1 MKESKDQN
9 QQWMENEFIDL
20 LNKGKIECTDL
31 PVNFMKKIYNTGKIN
46 FEHFSS
52 RQKSFLMSLELIP
65 VNLGELEV
73 EDQVYLLS
81 RDETPCG
88 LSDKL
93 IEETAH
99 WNDFTPNQLAKVL
112 TYHPGLRK
120 SNKID
125 RQLLKKAEK
134 TSWLSLLC
142 RNPQYIEFCSSKIL
156 SSFETPEWVSIVI
169 QQPSLAKY
177 FPISNLQDQYWRDVL
192 LRNVPELLSQIK
204 FTSAEPPAKL
214 ILKNIFAPDELSM
227 KVEDFKR
234 QLGGL
239 LCHILNG
246 LNKEDAENIAEESLH
261 NDVSLG
267 IYPMSRAYVFCT
279 LIQQN
284 YGIKAAVSLQRMP
297 LVDFIPENDLECK
310 ILSLKNNEIMIAC
323 IEDGR
328 LSRPDVFLTPEFQ
341 KLNIRTAMMLAF
353 MGVPLQMRKNL
364 VKWLQEHNADAET
377 IEFFDGEYR
386 LAATIQTREE
396 NEERLIKAVFEQD
409 EFIVDVLSDK
419 VSLSE
424 ISDDEVL
431 AAWKLSRTVREK
443 FFKKA
448 LYCRPQVMLLA
459 KLLEQNNK
467 INGVRMEYE
476 ELADEPADLINILI
490 QALLI

>member
-1 MKESKDQN
+1 M
-9 QQWMENEFIDL
+9 
-20 LNKGKIECTDL
+20 
-31 PVNFMKKIYNTGKIN
+31 
-46 FEHFSS
+46 
-52 RQKSFLMSLELIP
+52 
-65 VNLGELEV
+65 
-73 EDQVYLLS
+73 
-81 RDETPCG
+81 
-88 LSDKL
+88 
-93 IEETAH
+93 
-99 WNDFTPNQLAKVL
+99 
-112 TYHPGLRK
+112 
-120 SNKID
+120 
-125 RQLLKKAEK
+125 
-134 TSWLSLLC
+134 
-142 RNPQYIEFCSSKIL
+142 
-156 SSFETPEWVSIVI
+156 
-169 QQPSLAKY
+169 
-177 FPISNLQDQYWRDVL
+177 
-192 LRNVPELLSQIK
+192 
-204 FTSAEPPAKL
+204 
-214 ILKNIFAPDELSM
+214 
-227 KVEDFKR
+227 
-234 QLGGL
+234 
-239 LCHILNG
+239 
-246 LNKEDAENIAEESLH
+246 
-261 NDVSLG
+261 
-267 IYPMSRAYVFCT
+267 
-279 LIQQN
+279 IQQN

-377 IEFFDGEYR
+377 IEFFNGEYR
-386 LAATIQTREE
+386 LAATIQPREE

>member
-1 MKESKDQN
+1 M
-9 QQWMENEFIDL
+9 L
-20 LNKGKIECTDL
+20 T
-31 PVNFMKKIYNTGKIN
+31 
-46 FEHFSS
+46 
-52 RQKSFLMSLELIP
+52 
-65 VNLGELEV
+65 
-73 EDQVYLLS
+73 

-88 LSDKL
+88 LSDKI
-93 IEETAH
+93 IEETAS
-99 WNDFTPNQLAKVL
+99 WSDFSANQLAEVL
-112 TYHPGLRK
+112 IYHPGVRK
-120 SNKID
+120 SNNINW
-125 RQLLKKAEK
+125 QLLKKADK
-134 TSWLSLLC
+134 ISWLSLLS
-142 RNPQYIEFCSSKIL
+142 RNPKYVELCPKKIL
-156 SSFETPEWVSIVI
+156 SSFETPEWISIVI

-177 FPISNLQDQYWRDVL
+177 FPLSNLQNHFWRDVL
-192 LRNVPELLSQIK
+192 LRKVPELLSQIK
-204 FTSAEPPAKL
+204 FTSEEPPVKL
-214 ILKNIFAPDELSM
+214 ILKNIFAPEDLSM
-227 KVEDFKR
+227 EVEDFKR

-239 LCHILNG
+239 LCNILNG
-246 LNKEDAENIAEESLH
+246 LDKDEAENLAEESLH
-261 NDVSLG
+261 KEVSLG